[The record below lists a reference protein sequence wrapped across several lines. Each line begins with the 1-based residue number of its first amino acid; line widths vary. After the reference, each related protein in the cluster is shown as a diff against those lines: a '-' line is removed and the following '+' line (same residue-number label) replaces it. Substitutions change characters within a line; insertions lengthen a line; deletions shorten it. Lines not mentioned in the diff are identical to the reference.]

1 MKIGKWKLTLILIFL
16 AVFLTMNNAASSLA
30 DTSSKVTQNNNP
42 FRSLLPENDNSVT
55 HPQSLSKS
63 VSTKKQNPSR
73 EKKKVLAK
81 AVLSSKVAQ
90 LPELKT
96 STRTDISSRTKQ
108 LTDTLILKDILE
120 TSEGRYAFIDE
131 KKMSYVVQEGEW
143 LEKVFVKTIYNN
155 SVELQEIDGDT
166 TIILTLLP

>member
-42 FRSLLPENDNSVT
+42 FRSLLPENDNSVA

-143 LEKVFVKTIYNN
+143 MEKVFVKTIYNN